1 MKTTFRI
8 LLLITLSLIS
18 IDISAQLYRVES
30 LVSDVIFTKDKRA
43 KVIDRSNERGY
54 RIPNG
59 TEIKVLSRV
68 VEDTTNA
75 RGILAKIEYNG
86 KYYYTE
92 ARWLV
97 FSENN
102 KEGVKNIFAND
113 NFSPAAPELMGLK
126 LTQLDP
132 HSKFGHFLYSYIP
145 PIISASLLLIG
156 IIMLF
161 FNFRPLIPGILFL
174 ISSGIQVYLSTMLDW
189 DVFWWCNPDYHELSV
204 SMLRV
209 VLLAIY
215 LIMQFSF
222 IILFYMSGDDKMKIW
237 PIVACYLL
245 VWPAGML
252 SVYFIGTIW
261 AGTALCYLIPIFIN
275 LVNAGIK
282 GAITTIFF
290 FIAISI
296 IFGTFTSMFQISLWL
311 LGEMLIVCPG
321 LAFLLSL
328 VIGPVLENLSE
339 KGRTYGWTSDGK
351 RHIMD
356 DKDNTGNFRY
366 S

>member
-1 MKTTFRI
+1 MKTIFRFF
-8 LLLITLSLIS
+8 LLIILFLFSN
-18 IDISAQLYRVES
+18 DISAQLYRVES
-30 LVSDVIFTKDKRA
+30 LVNDVIFTKDKRA
-43 KVIDRSNERGY
+43 KVIDRSNEKGY

-68 VEDTTNA
+68 VEDTTSA

-113 NFSPAAPELMGLK
+113 NFSPAAPELIGLK
-126 LTQLDP
+126 LTQFDP
-132 HSKFGHFLYSYIP
+132 HSKFGHLLYSYIP
-145 PIISASLLLIG
+145 PILSASLLLIG
-156 IIMLF
+156 IIMLL
-161 FNFRPLIPGILFL
+161 FNSRPLIPGILFL

-189 DVFWWCNPDYHELSV
+189 DVFWWCNPDYQEFLV
-204 SMLRV
+204 SILRV
-209 VLLAIY
+209 VLLALY

-222 IILFYMSGDDKMKIW
+222 IILFYMSGDDNMKIW
-237 PIVACYLL
+237 PIIAGYLL
-245 VWPAGML
+245 VWPMGML

-261 AGTALCYLIPIFIN
+261 VGAALCYIIPIFIN

-282 GAITTIFF
+282 GVITTIFF

-296 IFGTFTSMFQISLWL
+296 IFGTFISMFQISLWL
-311 LGEMLIVCPG
+311 LGEMLIICPG

-339 KGRTYGWTSDGK
+339 KGRTYGWTSEGK

-356 DKDNTGNFRY
+356 DNDNTGNFRY